1 MQRTMRDGSDKF
13 LTEKELIEGCRKNDA
28 RAQRRLYELFAPTML
43 AVCIRYT
50 GSRENAKDVLQEGF
64 LTVFDKI
71 GTYKGQGSFVGWM
84 RRVFANQSLMYIRR
98 NDALKYADEIE
109 SVPESGL
116 GLDSDDPLGKL
127 NAKDT
132 GNAAA
137 IKEFVSLYEEFSTVV
152 KNYII
157 VLNSDL
163 SRVMSAAGQMSDVD
177 KSEGVFIQG
186 LKSGDKFRR

>member
-1 MQRTMRDGSDKF
+1 MGSSEIRINQF
-13 LTEKELIEGCRKNDA
+13 ELS
-28 RAQRRLYELFAPTML
+28 AQKL
-43 AVCIRYT
+43 AI
-50 GSRENAKDVLQEGF
+50 
-64 LTVFDKI
+64 
-71 GTYKGQGSFVGWM
+71 
-84 RRVFANQSLMYIRR
+84 ANKLSSL
-98 NDALKYADEIE
+98 
-109 SVPESGL
+109 SP
-116 GLDSDDPLGKL
+116 GKL

-152 KNYII
+152 KDYTI